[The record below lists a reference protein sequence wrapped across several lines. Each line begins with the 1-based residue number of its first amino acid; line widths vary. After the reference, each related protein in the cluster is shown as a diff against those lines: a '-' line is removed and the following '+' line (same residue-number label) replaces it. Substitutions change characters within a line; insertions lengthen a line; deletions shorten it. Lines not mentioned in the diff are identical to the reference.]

1 MGTLAN
7 NEDQDYI
14 TQWNAAFYQ
23 GLLCLI
29 R

>member
-1 MGTLAN
+1 MGALAN
-7 NEDQDYI
+7 SEDKDYI